1 MTTVLDLH
9 RRAMDLADAALEAKR
24 LGDEDRF
31 KKLSGQAFDNE
42 RRAAEMIA
50 GDLAAEPTRS
60 VLHRSAA
67 SLALDIGDHRSAERL
82 IAVALTGN
90 PPEEIAEELRDLS
103 EQVYFQRHLE
113 LRKITLQPEEVQISI
128 SGKSIGFGI
137 AQGNEVMDRVRNIEK
152 MIYRIVQRKMGK
164 PFQGK
169 GRPSTASREN
179 YEVYMSV
186 PRAASFAVSLKI
198 GKSES
203 TEEPQGKFPG
213 MKTAVDVLNE
223 MVACLDLVS
232 HGNEKALRK
241 KIPDD
246 MYYEN
251 FVQLARQIA
260 PDGTNVSQ
268 VGITVIRGGKEQRVA
283 FQRHREQIPVFIKS
297 ISPEPEGK
305 EVNIT
310 GSLQFADSISKEST
324 IKLVETDTGRIYKV
338 FVRES
343 MMVDIVRPLYED
355 TVVVTGTRTS
365 KGIILKDIKK
375 AVH

>member
-1 MTTVLDLH
+1 MTTVLVLH
-9 RRAMDLADAALEAKR
+9 RQAMDLADAAIEAKR

-31 KKLSGQAFDNE
+31 KKLSGQAFIHE
-42 RRAAEMIA
+42 RQAAEMIA
-50 GDLAAEPTRS
+50 GDLDAEPTRS

-82 IAVALTGN
+82 IAVALAGN

-113 LRKITLQPEEVQISI
+113 LRKITLEPEEVQISI

-164 PFQGK
+164 QFQGQ
-169 GRPSTASREN
+169 GRRSTASREN

-198 GKSES
+198 GRPEK
-203 TEEPQGKFPG
+203 TENPQGKFSG
-213 MKTAVDVLNE
+213 MEPAVDVLNE

-232 HGNEKALRK
+232 HGDEKALRD

-246 MYYEN
+246 LYYEN

-260 PDGTNVSQ
+260 PDGKNVSQ
-268 VGITVIRGGKEQRVA
+268 VGITVLRGGKERSVA
-283 FQRHREQIPVFIKS
+283 FQRHREQIPVLVRPSLIES
-297 ISPEPEGK
+297 DGK
-305 EVNIT
+305 EVQVT
-310 GSLQFADSISKEST
+310 GYLKFADSISKESSV
-324 IKLVETDTGRIYKV
+324 KLVEKDSGKIYTV

-343 MMVDIVRPLYED
+343 MMSDIVRPLYED
-355 TVVVTGTRTS
+355 MVVVTGSRTP
-365 KGIILKDIKK
+365 KGILLKDIKK
-375 AVH
+375 ADD